1 MRLILLILFIIA
13 LVEGLVK
20 PRLDKTING
29 ELILWFNERG
39 KRKFIILVK
48 HESRNKNTRD

>member
-1 MRLILLILFIIA
+1 MRLILLILFIVA
-13 LVEGLVK
+13 LVECLVK

-48 HESRNKNTRD
+48 HESRSKNTRD